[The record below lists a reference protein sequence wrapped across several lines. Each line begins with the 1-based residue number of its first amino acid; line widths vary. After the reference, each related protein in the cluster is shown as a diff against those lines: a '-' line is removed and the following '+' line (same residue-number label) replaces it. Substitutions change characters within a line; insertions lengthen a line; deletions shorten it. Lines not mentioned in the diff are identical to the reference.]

1 MATRVLVVND
11 TQSILELF
19 RLLLEDEGYEVCLS
33 SFPLVKASEVEPF
46 HPDLIVLDLV
56 FGDEKTGWQMLQML
70 KMQPSTA
77 RIPVVVCTA
86 AIDAAR
92 EMEGYLVAKNI
103 QIVYKPFDIE
113 ELLGALTTALHSRT
127 VTDMKE
133 KPSKT

>member
-1 MATRVLVVND
+1 MAIRVLVVND
-11 TQSILELF
+11 TQDLLDMF

-46 HPDLIVLDLV
+46 HPDIIILDLI

-86 AIDAAR
+86 AIDATR

-103 QIVYKPFDIE
+103 QVVYKPFDID
-113 ELLGALTTALHSRT
+113 ELLRALTSALHSRT
-127 VTDMKE
+127 VTDVKGDYPE
-133 KPSKT
+133 T